1 MPAWKPIKRRVL
13 ITMLRRIGFTGP
25 YTGGRHEFMQK
36 DSLVLT
42 DVPLKY

>member
-1 MPAWKPIKRRVL
+1 MPAWKPVKRRVL

-36 DSLVLT
+36 GSLVLT
-42 DVPLKY
+42 DVLLKS